1 MESEREEVK
10 NGGVEE
16 DERALKRKREKE
28 WAASSPP
35 PLDDITDDQD
45 NAFKV
50 RGKNSRRIE
59 VCRDCPYPRYSHRQF
74 WILISRGS
82 APSPAFILISS
93 VLFLCYSNREKK
105 SLEEEKLKQ
114 EEKYMWTIVGGVKEK
129 VIFSIALSCS
139 QVRVPRSNFCLSF
152 RLVISEPW
160 RASKMVK
167 PKNGIHPS
175 DITMDIGKGVPVPEC
190 PFVGFGR
197 KSAQKMT
204 KVSSVS
210 WTMLSTNPAGSYA
223 MSVSLDKGEKI
234 FGRRKTEARGEIY
247 VDYCWRLVI
256 SEPWRASKM
265 VKPKNGI
272 HPSDITMDIGKGVP
286 VPECPFV
293 GFGRKSAQK
302 MTKVSSVS
310 WTMLS
315 TNPAGSY
322 AMSVSLDKE
331 TTKEFMEKM
340 DLEPRQKVLNVGCGT
355 GGGNFYMA

>member
-59 VCRDCPYPRYSHRQF
+59 VCRDCPLSRYSHRQ
-74 WILISRGS
+74 
-82 APSPAFILISS
+82 
-93 VLFLCYSNREKK
+93 
-105 SLEEEKLKQ
+105 
-114 EEKYMWTIVGGVKEK
+114 
-129 VIFSIALSCS
+129 
-139 QVRVPRSNFCLSF
+139 
-152 RLVISEPW
+152 
-160 RASKMVK
+160 MVK

-197 KSAQKMT
+197 KST
-204 KVSSVS
+204 
-210 WTMLSTNPAGSYA
+210 
-223 MSVSLDKGEKI
+223 
-234 FGRRKTEARGEIY
+234 
-247 VDYCWRLVI
+247 
-256 SEPWRASKM
+256 
-265 VKPKNGI
+265 
-272 HPSDITMDIGKGVP
+272 
-286 VPECPFV
+286 
-293 GFGRKSAQK
+293 QK

>member
-59 VCRDCPYPRYSHRQF
+59 VCRDCPYPRYSHRQD
-74 WILISRGS
+74 
-82 APSPAFILISS
+82 
-93 VLFLCYSNREKK
+93 KK

-114 EEKYMWTIVGGVKEK
+114 EEKYTWVVVDGVKE
-129 VIFSIALSCS
+129 
-139 QVRVPRSNFCLSF
+139 
-152 RLVISEPW
+152 
-160 RASKMVK
+160 
-167 PKNGIHPS
+167 
-175 DITMDIGKGVPVPEC
+175 
-190 PFVGFGR
+190 
-197 KSAQKMT
+197 
-204 KVSSVS
+204 
-210 WTMLSTNPAGSYA
+210 
-223 MSVSLDKGEKI
+223 
-234 FGRRKTEARGEIY
+234 
-247 VDYCWRLVI
+247 
-256 SEPWRASKM
+256 KM